1 MSYAPHNTYKV
12 LDIGVAAPIQE
23 SLDCIKMTRACSEM
37 ENCLAILKW
46 RDDDDTSLMV
56 I

>member
-1 MSYAPHNTYKV
+1 MSHAPHNTYKV

-23 SLDCIKMTRACSEM
+23 SLDCIKMTRARSEM

>member
-1 MSYAPHNTYKV
+1 MSHVLHNTYKV
-12 LDIGVAAPIQE
+12 LDIGVAAPIQQ
-23 SLDCIKMTRACSEM
+23 SLDCVKMTRARSEM
-37 ENCLAILKW
+37 EDSLAILKW